1 VLEQAGAFNY
11 SKLSNA
17 GARATKAPYLVF
29 LNNDVQILDS
39 NWLKNLMR
47 WAVKPGTGAVGA
59 KLLFPNGKIQHA
71 GVVLGMG
78 GIAGHVYRR
87 SHAALPGYL
96 QQLRTTREVLAVTGA
111 CLATERKKF
120 DAVGGFEEEHLPV
133 DLNDIDLC
141 LRLAERGWTN
151 LWTPDA
157 TLIHVQSA
165 SRGIERDPFELYR
178 RERSYF
184 TRRWGEAL
192 RDDPYFHPA
201 FSLFSQTP
209 MLA

>member
-1 VLEQAGAFNY
+1 
-11 SKLSNA
+11 
-17 GARATKAPYLVF
+17 
-29 LNNDVQILDS
+29 
-39 NWLKNLMR
+39 MR
-47 WAVKPGTGAVGA
+47 WAIRPYAGAVGA

-87 SHAALPGYL
+87 SPSSEPGYL
-96 QQLRTTREVLAVTGA
+96 HQLQATREVLAVTGA
-111 CLATERKKF
+111 CFAIERTKF
-120 DAVGGFEEEHLPV
+120 EAAGGFEEEHLPV

-141 LRLAERGWTN
+141 LRIAGKGWTN
-151 LWTPDA
+151 LCVHDA

-165 SRGIERDPFELYR
+165 SRGIDRNPFELYR

-184 TRRWGEAL
+184 TTQWTEAM
-192 RDDPYFHPA
+192 RDDPYFHPG